1 MTKGGK
7 GADVKSIVVYHSKYG
22 STREY
27 AEWIG
32 AETGA
37 EVVALKEAKGKDL
50 AGYDAVAFGCP
61 FYAGKLKIAEFVMR
75 VAPGLSGKRL
85 AFFAV
90 TARPAG
96 DAGIVTDYER
106 AVPEEIRK
114 GMRFFALP
122 GRIRFSVMNVFERGV
137 MKMMKA
143 TELDRVD
150 RKEING
156 LVGYLKG
163 E

>member
-1 MTKGGK
+1 M
-7 GADVKSIVVYHSKYG
+7 KSVVVYHSKYG

-37 EVVALKEAKGKDL
+37 EVVALKEAGKKDFS
-50 AGYDAVAFGCP
+50 AYDVVAFGGP
-61 FYAGKLKIAEFVMR
+61 FYAGKLKIAEFVTR

-106 AVPEEIRK
+106 AVPEELRK
-114 GMRFFALP
+114 TMRFFALP
-122 GRIRFSVMNVFERGV
+122 GRLRFASLNVVERGV

-143 TELDRVD
+143 KEFDRGSKEEAGELV
-150 RKEING
+150 K
-156 LVGYLKG
+156 YLREG
-163 E
+163 

>member
-1 MTKGGK
+1 M
-7 GADVKSIVVYHSKYG
+7 KSIVVYHSKYG

-37 EVVALKEAKGKDL
+37 EVVGLKEAKGKDL
-50 AGYDAVAFGCP
+50 SGYDAVAFGGP
-61 FYAGKLKIAEFVMR
+61 FYAGRLKIAEYVLR
-75 VAPGLSGKRL
+75 VAPGLAGKRL

-96 DAGIVTDYER
+96 DAGIMTDYER
-106 AVPEEIRK
+106 AVPEELRK
-114 GMRFFALP
+114 RMRFFALP
-122 GRIRFSVMNVFERGV
+122 GRVRFSVMNVFERGV

-143 TELDRVD
+143 KEMDRVN
-150 RKEING
+150 REEIKG
-156 LVGYLKG
+156 LVGYLNG
-163 E
+163 TPGNV

>member
-1 MTKGGK
+1 M
-7 GADVKSIVVYHSKYG
+7 KSIVVYHSKYG

-37 EVVALKEAKGKDL
+37 EVVALKEAKRKDL
-50 AGYDAVAFGCP
+50 AGYDAVAFGGP
-61 FYAGKLKIAEFVMR
+61 FYAGRLKIAEYVTR

-114 GMRFFALP
+114 SMRFFALP

-143 TELDRVD
+143 KEMDRVS
-150 RKEING
+150 KEEAG
-156 LVGYLKG
+156 ELVKYLREG
-163 E
+163 